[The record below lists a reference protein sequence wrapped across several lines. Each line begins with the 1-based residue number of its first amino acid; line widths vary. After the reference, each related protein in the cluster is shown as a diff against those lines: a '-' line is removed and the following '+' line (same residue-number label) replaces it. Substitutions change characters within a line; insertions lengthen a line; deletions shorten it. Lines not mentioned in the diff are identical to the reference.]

1 MPILL
6 FTAVT
11 WLLMDCS
18 GAVRPVVTLTLNW
31 ENVLLGDSVT
41 LTCDIGS
48 AVLENQTYYWYK
60 GKEQMENNQKNIKIR
75 SASWTDLG
83 SYKCHSSLSDIC
95 HPINLYI
102 REAPLILQKPPSI
115 YEGKSLTLRCH
126 SPPRYNV
133 LNTTFY
139 KEDIEIQSSANN
151 SELYIKKATRDVT
164 GKYRCSKVRQ
174 IGNGYQRIHAESYIH
189 VTNNQGKPIYYWYKD
204 EKPINKKQ
212 QNFTIKSASWKE
224 AGDYKC
230 YTSESDISYPVKL
243 NVNYAPLILQR
254 PQDILEGDFLTLRC
268 HSRSEY
274 RVRNTTFYKDDIEVK
289 SSVSDSSLLIDKLD
303 GTVTGKYKCAK
314 VIEDHDKKV
323 YTLSDDSLISVS
335 ELISHPQIQA
345 PSGRITEDDDL
356 TLTCDTRLNPLR
368 DHTELRF
375 AFYRN
380 GQEVQGFGS
389 SDTYRIQFARRE
401 DSGNYT
407 CQVMTPTLTK
417 TGNVSYILVEELFS
431 YPEIKVPPLRILGHG
446 LALTCFTRLNPLR
459 PDSEL
464 MFTFYKDGWKVQE
477 NRSTDTYIIQSTQLE
492 DSGNYTCEV
501 WRVSGPMRKT
511 SDISYVQIQDY
522 THQNIMRLVLSGLTL
537 MAAAGLIFY
546 HKKPIGGVRGRP
558 PRNR

>member
-189 VTNNQGKPIYYWYKD
+189 VTIATVRPVVTLTPNWRNILSGDTVTISCDVVSDNQGKPIYYWYKD

-243 NVNYAPLILQR
+243 NVNY
-254 PQDILEGDFLTLRC
+254 
-268 HSRSEY
+268 
-274 RVRNTTFYKDDIEVK
+274 
-289 SSVSDSSLLIDKLD
+289 
-303 GTVTGKYKCAK
+303 
-314 VIEDHDKKV
+314 
-323 YTLSDDSLISVS
+323 

>member
-189 VTNNQGKPIYYWYKD
+189 VT
-204 EKPINKKQ
+204 
-212 QNFTIKSASWKE
+212 T
-224 AGDYKC
+224 
-230 YTSESDISYPVKL
+230 
-243 NVNYAPLILQR
+243 PLILQR